1 MPFADCV
8 YFSYF
13 AQAGFRTNLLTL
25 DRTVEFFVPNVYGL
39 LLAKGGKPL
48 NSIEKQPFKEK
59 HFPVSELAKLWN
71 ISPDVVRR
79 LFSNE
84 PGVVVIYRP
93 HPDKRP
99 YRSLRIPERVAIR
112 VYEKMSL
119 SELVI
124 K

>member
-8 YFSYF
+8 YCSYF
-13 AQAGFRTNLLTL
+13 AQTGYRPNLLTL
-25 DRTVEFFVPNVYGL
+25 DRTVEFFVPTVYGL
-39 LLAKGGKPL
+39 LLVKGGQTL

-79 LFSNE
+79 LFANE
-84 PGVVVIYRP
+84 SGVVVIYRQ

-99 YRSLRIPERVAIR
+99 YRSLRIPESVAIR
-112 VYEKMSL
+112 VYQ
-119 SELVI
+119 
-124 K
+124 